1 VEQKCSWVIIIEHS
15 WVVIVEHGEIAHVHF
30 NDNRYQVAIIDKFV
44 GCVSHIAA
52 SR

>member
-1 VEQKCSWVIIIEHS
+1 M
-15 WVVIVEHGEIAHVHF
+15 VIVEHGEIAHVHF